1 MSTTNPAK
9 ITLKPLIVS
18 CLPESGRLIS
28 PAGLCTGS
36 LFVRPDIAISYSAQ
50 ERGWLRVLANDFRVF
65 CQTDCENLTLRLN
78 SYDLLIAA
86 PLSLNTL
93 AKFALGIRDSFPA
106 ELLWQ
111 FSCLGKPILLAE
123 DCLPDE
129 KQAMNPHLAR
139 IYRQHWQTVVGGTV
153 AGFNADNLSEKVQKL
168 IRAKMVA
175 SRQPISSERVFITR
189 DDVIVAAESLEP
201 MRVPANAII
210 TDMAR
215 EEASARGVIIIQ
227 A

>member
-1 MSTTNPAK
+1 MSSASITK
-9 ITLKPLIVS
+9 VTLKPLIVS
-18 CLPESGRLIS
+18 CLPESGSFTS
-28 PAGLCTGS
+28 PADLCMGS
-36 LFVRPDIAISYSAQ
+36 LFVKPDIAISYSAQ
-50 ERGWLRVLANDFRVF
+50 ERGWLRALANDFRVF
-65 CQTDCENLTLRLN
+65 CQTDCEHLTLRLN
-78 SYDLLIAA
+78 SYDLMIVA

-111 FSCLGKPILLAE
+111 FSCLGKPILLGE
-123 DCLPDE
+123 ECLPDE
-129 KQAMNPHLAR
+129 KQSMNPHLTR
-139 IYRQHWQTVVGGTV
+139 IYRQHWQTVIGGTV
-153 AGFNADNLSEKVQKL
+153 AGFNDDNLSEKAQKL

-175 SRQPISSERVFITR
+175 SRQPIASERVFITR

-201 MRVPANAII
+201 MRVPGNAIV

-227 A
+227 G